1 MIVNE
6 VGRGEPRNLES
17 EDAIEAAQNLVGDG
31 DLDPQ
36 NGFIEID
43 RSEPKNPVV
52 RFRVDRLPEFGN
64 DPAEEQEAGDDDG
77 DEDESCVTEVN
88 GADGALAVIGGK
100 GIVVTTDGKTI
111 RITADSS
118 KTSED
123 DDPNAEPPDP
133 CAHPGD
139 KDEGGGVDPSGD
151 MGSVHGDV
159 GIDGDG
165 GVGADGEAHPG
176 DDNCN
181 C

>member
-1 MIVNE
+1 MIVDG
-6 VGRGEPRNLES
+6 VRRDKRRKRKS
-17 EDAIEAAQNLVGDG
+17 EDAIDAAQNLVGDG

-43 RSEPKNPVV
+43 RSEPEYPVI
-52 RFRVDRLPEFGN
+52 RLRVDRLPEFGN
-64 DPAEEQEAGDDDG
+64 DPAEEQEAGG
-77 DEDESCVTEVN
+77 DEDEDASCVTEVN

-139 KDEGGGVDPSGD
+139 KDEGGGVDPSGGD
-151 MGSVHGDV
+151 SVHGAVD
-159 GIDGDG
+159 IDGDG
-165 GVGADGEAHPG
+165 GVSAGGDPHPG